1 MTRPK
6 TAGERNESM
15 MVEKAKK
22 AMEITKDPVE
32 KLRLEQEQWEQEK
45 EYWEH
50 VPKEQGNEMRK
61 EEEKRNRKERGLK
74 GTNKKKTRSKFD
86 L

>member
-32 KLRLEQEQWEQEK
+32 KLRLKQEQWEQEK
-45 EYWEH
+45 EYREH
-50 VPKEQGNEMRK
+50 MQKEQGSEMRK
-61 EEEKRNRKERGLK
+61 KEEKRKRNRK
-74 GTNKKKTRSKFD
+74 KKRNTKENMKEKEK
-86 L
+86 